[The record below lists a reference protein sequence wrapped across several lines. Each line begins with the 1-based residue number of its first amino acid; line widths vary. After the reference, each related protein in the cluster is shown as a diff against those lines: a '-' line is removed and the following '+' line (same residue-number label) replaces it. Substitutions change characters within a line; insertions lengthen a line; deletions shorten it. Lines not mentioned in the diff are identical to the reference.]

1 MLRAKKHGAGRLK
14 RLSSQLIIYIT
25 NLNHNIM
32 KKNSKAGEGYTE
44 LVPSKVTEIY
54 HREMEFIKKDL
65 EDETN
70 KLCKRFL
77 KLVEEGKM
85 DNVISY
91 LKRLDR

>member
-14 RLSSQLIIYIT
+14 RLSSQLIKYIT

-32 KKNSKAGEGYTE
+32 KTSSKTGEDYIK
-44 LVPSKVTEIY
+44 LLPSKVTEIY
-54 HREMEFIKKDL
+54 HREMEFINKDL
-65 EDETN
+65 EDESN

-77 KLVEEGKM
+77 KLVEEGKL
-85 DNVISY
+85 DGLISY

>member
-1 MLRAKKHGAGRLK
+1 
-14 RLSSQLIIYIT
+14 
-25 NLNHNIM
+25 M

-44 LVPSKVTEIY
+44 LIPSKVTEIY
-54 HREMEFIKKDL
+54 HREMEFINKDL

-85 DNVISY
+85 DGVISY

>member
-1 MLRAKKHGAGRLK
+1 
-14 RLSSQLIIYIT
+14 
-25 NLNHNIM
+25 M
-32 KKNSKAGEGYTE
+32 KKNSKAGEDYIK
-44 LVPSKVTEIY
+44 LLPSKVTEIY
-54 HREMEFIKKDL
+54 HREMEFINKDL

-85 DNVISY
+85 DNVISC

>member
-14 RLSSQLIIYIT
+14 RLSSQLIKYIT

-32 KKNSKAGEGYTE
+32 KTSSKTGEDYIK
-44 LVPSKVTEIY
+44 LLPSKVTEIY
-54 HREMEFIKKDL
+54 HREMEFINKDL

-85 DNVISY
+85 DNVISC

>member
-1 MLRAKKHGAGRLK
+1 MLRARKHGAGRLQA
-14 RLSSQLIIYIT
+14 LSSQLIKHTT
-25 NLNHNIM
+25 NLNHKIM
-32 KKNSKAGEGYTE
+32 KTSSKAGEDYIK
-44 LVPSKVTEIY
+44 LLPSKVTEIY
-54 HREMEFIKKDL
+54 HREMEFINKDL

>member
-1 MLRAKKHGAGRLK
+1 MAKKHGAGRLQA
-14 RLSSQLIIYIT
+14 LSSQLIKHIT
-25 NLNHNIM
+25 NLNHKIM
-32 KKNSKAGEGYTE
+32 KTSSKAGEDYIK
-44 LVPSKVTEIY
+44 LLPSKVTEIY
-54 HREMEFIKKDL
+54 HREMEFINK
-65 EDETN
+65 DETN

>member
-14 RLSSQLIIYIT
+14 RLSSQLIIYI
-25 NLNHNIM
+25 NHNIM

-54 HREMEFIKKDL
+54 HREMEFINKDL

>member
-1 MLRAKKHGAGRLK
+1 MAKKHGAGRLQA
-14 RLSSQLIIYIT
+14 LSSQLIKHIT

-44 LVPSKVTEIY
+44 LIPSKVTEIY
-54 HREMEFIKKDL
+54 HREMEFINKDL
-65 EDETN
+65 EDESN

-77 KLVEEGKM
+77 KLVEEGKL
-85 DNVISY
+85 DGLISY

>member
-1 MLRAKKHGAGRLK
+1 MLRAKKHGAGRLQA
-14 RLSSQLIIYIT
+14 LSSQLIKHIT
-25 NLNHNIM
+25 NLNHKIM
-32 KKNSKAGEGYTE
+32 KTSSKAGEDYIK
-44 LVPSKVTEIY
+44 LLPSKVTEIY
-54 HREMEFIKKDL
+54 HREMEFINKDL

-85 DNVISY
+85 DGVISC

>member
-32 KKNSKAGEGYTE
+32 KTSSKAGEDYIK
-44 LVPSKVTEIY
+44 LLPSKVTEIY
-54 HREMEFIKKDL
+54 HREMEFINKDL

>member
-44 LVPSKVTEIY
+44 FIPSKVTEIY
-54 HREMEFIKKDL
+54 HREMEFINKDL
-65 EDETN
+65 EDESN

-77 KLVEEGKM
+77 KLVEEGKL
-85 DNVISY
+85 DGLISY

>member
-1 MLRAKKHGAGRLK
+1 MAKKHGAGRLK
-14 RLSSQLIIYIT
+14 ELSSQLIKYIT

-32 KKNSKAGEGYTE
+32 KTSSKTGEDYIK
-44 LVPSKVTEIY
+44 LLPSKVTEIY
-54 HREMEFIKKDL
+54 HREMEFINKDL

>member
-1 MLRAKKHGAGRLK
+1 MAKKHGAGRLK
-14 RLSSQLIIYIT
+14 ELSSQLIKHTT

-44 LVPSKVTEIY
+44 LIPSKVTEIY
-54 HREMEFIKKDL
+54 HREMEFINKDL

-85 DNVISY
+85 DNVISC

>member
-54 HREMEFIKKDL
+54 HREMEFINKDL

-85 DNVISY
+85 DNVISC

>member
-44 LVPSKVTEIY
+44 LIPSKVTEIY
-54 HREMEFIKKDL
+54 HREMEFINKDL
-65 EDETN
+65 EDESN

-77 KLVEEGKM
+77 KLVEEGKL
-85 DNVISY
+85 DGLISY
-91 LKRLDR
+91 LKRLDT